1 MNALQRYHDLQKR
14 LVHIRWC
21 HLGHESDEE
30 DQLLD
35 LMDEVW
41 EKLTAGERDQLNE
54 EPALPAP
61 TLSDPNPVFEDTD
74 IDAAPGPVRR
84 LVAA

>member
-1 MNALQRYHDLQKR
+1 MNRIPQYRELRNR
-14 LVHIRWC
+14 LFRIRWS

-35 LMDEVW
+35 VMDAVW
-41 EKLTAGERDQLNE
+41 EELTAGERDQLNE

-61 TLSDPNPVFEDTD
+61 TLSGPHPAFEDTD
-74 IDAAPGPVRR
+74 VDAAPGPVRR
-84 LVAA
+84 PVAA